1 VKEIQVTDQ
10 MNLYDQSR
18 TARFESILYDRLQQ
32 VNPGIGELEPLE
44 FGYALEI
51 LIPKQ
56 GWQSIT
62 PRSKAELERL
72 ITQRDFY
79 EAIQLRP
86 KQDGRLV
93 MDQQVRR
100 LTQELLAG
108 LVSGAYEPEWV
119 NQHFTFDIRGFYF
132 LHRTMY
138 MTPEIQ
144 EHLGGK
150 PFASFE
156 PKQANFRNVQS
167 VGYKAFKEAN
177 REVDACL
184 VDLVQRL
191 VNVKGSPILVAVAGQ
206 TAAGKTEIVECLSTS
221 LGESGKTISTI
232 EIDNFLADRDEREAR
247 GIDSLGREAL
257 HFELFKKCL
266 AQISKGE
273 QVCIPQYD
281 FIDATSSHDINGQLK
296 SGRQCLISEPADI
309 IFMEGNFPFLYQEIA
324 SLIGIKIMYLTD
336 DAVRMQRKWKRDMDY
351 RKKYDLM
358 YFLNR
363 YFREQFLMAES
374 VYRPQMALC
383 DILVDTTGA
392 TIWLTPQVR
401 QLLT

>member
-1 VKEIQVTDQ
+1 MQVADQ
-10 MNLYDQSR
+10 ISLNDQNR
-18 TARFESILYDRLQQ
+18 TAQFESVLYNRLLK
-32 VNPGIGELEPLE
+32 VNPGIGDMETLE
-44 FGYALEI
+44 FGYALET
-51 LIPKQ
+51 LNPEQ

-62 PRSKAELERL
+62 PRLKAELERL
-72 ITQRDFY
+72 ITQREFY
-79 EAIQLRP
+79 ESIQLRP
-86 KQDGRLV
+86 KQEGRLI
-93 MDQQVRR
+93 MDQQVQR

-108 LVSGAYEPEWV
+108 LVSGVYEPEWIKM
-119 NQHFTFDIRGFYF
+119 HFTFDIRGFYF
-132 LHRTMY
+132 LHRTQY
-138 MTPEIQ
+138 LTRDIK

-150 PFASFE
+150 PFVCFE
-156 PKQANFRNVQS
+156 PKQASFSTVQS

-177 REVDACL
+177 RDVDACL
-184 VDLVQRL
+184 VELVQQL
-191 VNVKGSPILVAVAGQ
+191 VNVKGTPILVAVAGQ

-221 LGESGKTISTI
+221 LRGSGKTISTI
-232 EIDNFLADRDEREAR
+232 EIDNFLTDRDEREAR
-247 GIDSLGREAL
+247 AIDSLGREAL

-281 FIDATSSHDINGQLK
+281 FVDATSSHDLSGQLK
-296 SGRQCLISEPADI
+296 PGRQCLVSEPADI
-309 IFMEGNFPFLYQEIA
+309 IFMEGNFPFLYHEIA
-324 SLIGIKIMYLTD
+324 SMIGIKVMYLTN